1 MQVQFKGKWV
11 RWLLIGVGAWFAL
24 QYLLPLSLPFIL
36 GALLAWVSEPLVG
49 FSQRRFHWRRL
60 WASGVGVTVT
70 LLAVAALLTAVG
82 TLVFRQLGDLAKKAP
97 QIGAAVGQGLVAMED
112 FLVSLADRAP
122 ENVRPAL
129 IQTVMDGFQSGSSVV
144 SGVTEKIPGFLT
156 KTVTGLS
163 KGLLTVGTGVLAGF
177 MLSVRLPRIKRW
189 IQSHLPPRLK
199 EQILPSLRN
208 VRKTFGKW
216 LMAQAKL
223 MGITFLVLS
232 AGLLLLGV
240 SDWLLYGFLIAL
252 VDAVPILG
260 TGTILIPWALVELL
274 QNHHW
279 QAIGLFGV
287 YGACWVV
294 RNILE
299 PRLIGKSLGIDPL
312 LSLAVCYVGFRLWGF
327 MGIICAPVVT
337 ALVYSFLRQRRQT
350 QGSEL
355 FKKF

>member
-11 RWLLIGVGAWFAL
+11 RWLLVGAGVWFAL

-36 GALLAWVSEPLVG
+36 GALLAWASEPLVA
-49 FSQRRFHWRRL
+49 FSQRRFRWKRL
-60 WASGVGVTVT
+60 WASGIGVTVT
-70 LLAVAALLTAVG
+70 LLTVVALLTAVG
-82 TLVFRQLGDLAKKAP
+82 TLLFRQLGDLARKAP
-97 QIGAAVGQGLVAMED
+97 QIGATVGQGLVAMED

-129 IQTVMDGFQSGSSVV
+129 IQTVMDGFQNGSSIV

-163 KGLLTVGTGVLAGF
+163 KGLLTVGTGILAGF
-177 MLSVRLPRIKRW
+177 MLSVRLPRIKGW
-189 IQSHLPPRLK
+189 IHSRLPARLK

-208 VRKTFGKW
+208 VRKTFGRW
-216 LMAQAKL
+216 LLAQAKL

-232 AGLLLLGV
+232 VGLFLLGV
-240 SDWLLYGFLIAL
+240 TDWLLFSFLIAL

-260 TGTILIPWALVELL
+260 TGTVLIPWALVELL

-279 QAIGLFGV
+279 QAIGLLAV

-327 MGIICAPVVT
+327 MGVICAPVVT
-337 ALVYSFLRQRRQT
+337 ALVYSFLRQRRNTQT
-350 QGSEL
+350 REL